1 MSINYKF
8 IAVQNSQNCKTE
20 MKHEKELENNTI
32 NYNQVKDYFLE
43 IGKEYEIVE
52 EDIINTKFIINN
64 SLNMSL
70 NEDTNFEVTS
80 EEIKI
85 IFVFTVENDT
95 RAKLKKLFND
105 KGFVS
110 EKKQDN
116 GKKETTSTP
125 DPEIVKPIPEDDIK
139 ITEEIINESNKK
151 TIELF
156 GDEDFKTLLS
166 IYKSNP
172 EIFKTFSSY
181 VCNGD
186 VIIESFE
193 KKESES
199 FQYDEQLQHIKSLD
213 LSIDEDK
220 IIDSLNRN
228 NGHLNLSLRYILYNF
243 VNDQKTNS
251 IEVIE

>member
-1 MSINYKF
+1 MSVNYKF
-8 IAVQNSQNCKTE
+8 IAVQNSQSCKTE
-20 MKHEKELENNTI
+20 MNHDKELENNTI
-32 NYNQVKDYFLE
+32 SYNQVKEYFLE
-43 IGKEYEIVE
+43 IGKDYEIVE
-52 EDIINTKFIINN
+52 EDMINTKFIINN
-64 SLNMSL
+64 SQNMSL
-70 NEDTNFEVTS
+70 NEDTNFEVTL

-85 IFVFTVENDT
+85 IFVFTVEKPT
-95 RAKLKKLFND
+95 RAKLMKLFND

-110 EKKQDN
+110 EKKQDT
-116 GKKETTSTP
+116 GIKETASTP
-125 DPEIVKPIPEDDIK
+125 DPEIIKPIPEDDIK
-139 ITEEIINESNKK
+139 ITEDIINESNKK

-156 GDEDFKTLLS
+156 GDNDFKTLLS

-172 EIFKTFSSY
+172 DIFKTFSSY

-193 KKESES
+193 KKESET
-199 FQYDEQLQHIKSLD
+199 FQYNEQLQHIKSLD

-243 VNDQKTNS
+243 VDDQKTSS